1 MTLYYLRREC
11 LGESLMDAGA
21 PTVADVLATK
31 ERKIIAI
38 KESALL
44 REAAASL
51 YRNHIGMVVVIGD
64 DNGFRG
70 VLSERDII
78 RAFAEKGAEAAPLKV
93 SDIAT
98 HTVRACDPSRTL
110 DSVLESMR
118 NGHFRHMPVVEGGQ
132 IRGVISA
139 TDILAFLAR

>member
-1 MTLYYLRREC
+1 MEGPSSAR
-11 LGESLMDAGA
+11 A

-38 KESALL
+38 KESAPL
-44 REAAASL
+44 REAAAML
-51 YRNHIGMVVVIGD
+51 YRNRIGIVVVIGD

-78 RAFAEKGAEAAPLKV
+78 RVFAEKGADAVPLKV
-93 SDIAT
+93 ADVAT
-98 HTVRACDPSRTL
+98 HTVRACDPGRTL
-110 DSVLESMR
+110 ASVLESMR
-118 NGHFRHMPVVEGGQ
+118 SGHFRHMPVVEAGQ

-139 TDILAFLAR
+139 TDILAYLAR